1 MPSSVRASQS
11 VYAITSRV
19 LTTSLVVNLVLMI
32 AQAGAAYAAHSSG
45 ILADT
50 IHAAIDLLADAL
62 LLLLACRLDA
72 KLPPEQRSTYEPV
85 ALFGLGALLLV
96 TGAQMIWHAAT
107 SLDAPADVSPDALS
121 FAVLAVALAG
131 KGGLSQWMLKR
142 ARAIGGAAL
151 IEASACHLRADALTL
166 LLATLALAGARA
178 GLPRLDELAATL
190 IGVMILR
197 TGYGFAKRGY
207 QMRAAHAGWGSR
219 AAPPR

>member
-1 MPSSVRASQS
+1 MPSSARASQS
-11 VYAITSRV
+11 VHAITSRV

-62 LLLLACRLDA
+62 LLLACRLDA
-72 KLPPEQRSTYEPV
+72 KLPPEQRPTYEPV
-85 ALFGLGALLLV
+85 ALFGLGALLLA

-197 TGYGFAKRGY
+197 TGYGFARRGY

-219 AAPPR
+219 AAPPH